1 MHRPATPT
9 KAAPEPGLAP
19 GRGSAP
25 APRAWDDSL
34 LRDPHAVADKAARVE
49 AMFDAIAPTYERVNA
64 VASLGQDA
72 HWRSVAIAAAAVQPG
87 DVVLDVCCG
96 TGDMLRLFAA
106 LPERPSRVIGLDFS
120 AGMLAAGRYEG
131 AAAPGCGRSDEDHS
145 PRVGAPIQLLRGDAQ
160 RLPFRSASVD
170 VVSCAFGVRNFQQL
184 DRGLAEMQRVLR
196 PGGRLV
202 ILEFAPPANALVRF
216 GYRLYTERMLPLLGR
231 LISRDRVGAYKY
243 LPHSIRTFEKTAGML
258 ARLRGVGF
266 RDVTVKTMNLGTVAV
281 YSGIASRCEES

>member
-1 MHRPATPT
+1 MSSPANREAVP
-9 KAAPEPGLAP
+9 
-19 GRGSAP
+19 P
-25 APRAWDDSL
+25 AWNDAL
-34 LRDPHAVADKAARVE
+34 LRDPHAAPDKAARVE

-72 HWRSVAIAAAAVQPG
+72 HWRSVAIAAAAVRPD

-96 TGDMLRLFAA
+96 TGDMLRLFAG

-120 AGMLAAGRYEG
+120 AGMLAAGQYEG
-131 AAAPGCGRSDEDHS
+131 QASTGDPTARGAAKAAA
-145 PRVGAPIQLLRGDAQ
+145 AIQLLRGDAQ
-160 RLPFRSASVD
+160 RLPLRDASVD

-196 PGGRLV
+196 PGGRVV
-202 ILEFAPPANALVRF
+202 ILEFAPPASALVRF
-216 GYRLYTERMLPLLGR
+216 GYRLYTERVLPLLGR

-243 LPHSIRTFEKTAGML
+243 LPHSIRTFETTAGMT

-266 RDVTVKTMNLGTVAV
+266 GDVTVKTMNLGTVAV
-281 YSGIASRCEES
+281 YRGVKGDR